1 MASPPHIPQ
10 LNRPVKRSSISSISS
25 VAKKRKPS
33 ALRNSFAPENESA
46 AGSPLNYERSPSVD
60 SVATGSIANGAGGKK
75 RKRKDADTLS
85 VTSNSVRGGGGG
97 GNKRPANGS
106 VNGTAGGDGNAE
118 NEDEEED
125 DMDED
130 DTLLEGGRATEASKK
145 QDKEHERILLQAMT
159 PAQSDRYATYRRI
172 RLRPQIVRR
181 LVNQTLSQS
190 VPQNVI
196 LAVTS
201 YSKAFIGE
209 LIDRALTVRDEWA
222 AARTRLPNNAHPNQ
236 LLARGLMDSFAY
248 KEGAKPKNDHI
259 REANLF
265 YNQVQKDEPYFVDVP
280 KETPLE
286 ERLKECDKGPLTPGH
301 LREALRRYKRDREGG
316 GAGFAGLSLEGPE
329 RTLART
335 GGKRL
340 FR

>member
-10 LNRPVKRSSISSISS
+10 LNMPRKRPSMSGISS
-25 VAKKRKPS
+25 VPKKRKPS

-46 AGSPLNYERSPSVD
+46 AASPLAYERSPSVD
-60 SVATGSIANGAGGKK
+60 SVATGSMANGVGGKK
-75 RKRKDADTLS
+75 RKRKDTDAMSATGS
-85 VTSNSVRGGGGG
+85 SVRGERPS
-97 GNKRPANGS
+97 KRPTSGS
-106 VNGTAGGDGNAE
+106 VNDTIGGDGNPD
-118 NEDEEED
+118 NEED
-125 DMDED
+125 DEED
-130 DTLLEGGRATEASKK
+130 LEEDVDTLLEGGRATEASKK

-190 VPQNVI
+190 VPQNVVI
-196 LAVTS
+196 AVTS
-201 YSKAFIGE
+201 YSKAFTGE

-222 AARTRLPNNAHPNQ
+222 AARTRLPNTEHPNQ
-236 LLARGLMDSFAY
+236 LLARGLTDAYAY

-259 REANLF
+259 RDSGLY
-265 YNQVQKDEPYFVDVP
+265 YNQVKKNEPYFVDVL
-280 KETPLE
+280 KETSLQD
-286 ERLKECDKGPLTPGH
+286 RLKECDKGPLTPDH
-301 LREALRRYKRDREGG
+301 LREALRRYKRDRDGG

-329 RTLART
+329 RTMART
-335 GGKRL
+335 GGRRL